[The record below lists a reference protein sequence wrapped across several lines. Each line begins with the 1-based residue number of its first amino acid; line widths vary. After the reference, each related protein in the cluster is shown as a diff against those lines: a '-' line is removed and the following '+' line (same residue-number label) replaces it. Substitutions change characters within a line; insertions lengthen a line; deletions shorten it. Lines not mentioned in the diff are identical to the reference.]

1 MKRCQKIWAGNSPP
15 PSFGKNPKEQQLLF
29 RIPFLLL
36 VVKVEPNIFASF
48 LSLVMMMLMVIV
60 AKKQQVTHSY
70 PGCPRKWWFWG
81 LCWQV
86 ASLPEW
92 NGQRREGNRA
102 RKCPTNGMHPA
113 T

>member
-1 MKRCQKIWAGNSPP
+1 MKRCQKIWAGPP
-15 PSFGKNPKEQQLLF
+15 PHLDKIQKNGSFCSGNLPLV
-29 RIPFLLL
+29 L

-48 LSLVMMMLMVIV
+48 MSLVMMMVMVMV

-92 NGQRREGNRA
+92 NGQRRQGNRA